1 MFDMNRLSYRKPLA
15 ESALTLR
22 DSFKTNDHMS
32 HSYFAEACSFLSTLD
47 NWTVVMERSMYQGI
61 CESNGSA
68 VLINESVS
76 EWFETFKSLLK
87 KVVDFLHALLN
98 KFLVGLN
105 MFLSR
110 EAFIK
115 NHKKDFTKFNENHK
129 FTMSI
134 FTFTL
139 DNDIPKTAP
148 IYNSADW
155 KNVFKIGKEAGG
167 TYDLLDNTTHNT
179 SYSAADADNPR
190 ALKSKS
196 DGGTLG
202 DDEFSAAYTE
212 LKDAMD
218 NGDIYD
224 KVRAEMLGM
233 AKGTRIDASDYSKE
247 LYEVFRD
254 GQSGKEDHEFEYSD
268 IQDALIRFDQYDH
281 CKKALTKQKK
291 DAERE
296 YKEVIKKLDH
306 YVKLGKDGLVT
317 TSADGAVE
325 TVKLGT
331 SLQASKYSLIVKAL
345 STVVHEVSNI
355 HTLAFT
361 AKLDAYK
368 DCFKQDKTILYKA
381 LYRIMGNI
389 RSGERKFSTP
399 KESD

>member
-32 HSYFAEACSFLSTLD
+32 HSYFTEACSFLSTLD

-155 KNVFKIGKEAGG
+155 KNVFKIGKEGS
-167 TYDLLDNTTHNT
+167 TYDLLDNDTHSA
-179 SYSAADADNPR
+179 SYEAANGDTPR
-190 ALKSKS
+190 TLKDKTN
-196 DGGTLG
+196 GGALG

>member
-61 CESNGSA
+61 CESNGST

-155 KNVFKIGKEAGG
+155 KNVFKIGKEGS
-167 TYDLLDNTTHNT
+167 TYDLLDNDTHSV
-179 SYSAADADNPR
+179 SYKAADADGPR
-190 ALKSKS
+190 ALKDKT

-202 DDEFSAAYTE
+202 DAEFSAAYTE

-306 YVKLGKDGLVT
+306 YVKLGKDGFVT

-345 STVVHEVSNI
+345 STVVHEISNI